1 MSDLRQRLARLG
13 LSQYL
18 QVFTA
23 EGFDTWETVLD
34 ITESDL
40 SHLNVKLGHRRK
52 LQRAIAETRGKS
64 SDIPLPVALGRA
76 TSVEGSYRSG
86 EESGPESKGKQGE
99 ASATGATGQ
108 SAKRKYRRH
117 PKVSQGP
124 KLMPNNRYPCT
135 YSSNLSNVD
144 QPDEHA
150 PERPPSAYVI
160 FSNQIRE
167 LLRGQDLSFTEIA
180 KVVGERWQILP
191 AEEREACER
200 QANGAKE
207 KYYAELAEYKK
218 TPQYEAYQK
227 YLEEFKAKHAV
238 PTKGAYHHFSP
249 LPHSELNWAEGKRS
263 KLETETS
270 TSTRSSSHDQHERA
284 ANRRL
289 SSVDHHAI
297 GQQISDVSPPIGPAR
312 LPAAP
317 AFPLKATSPATQSMS
332 TFNSPRTADPYSPI
346 SASPRSA
353 MFDAAS
359 TGLPREPRGL
369 PDGTYTY
376 HPSPYAQLPYKP
388 ASTTPPSHIVSAHY
402 SNPIELPSR
411 RPMRESARLPPL
423 THEDTTWSSESGHS
437 GSGFSNPPTGYP
449 GTVLPLDPAKTL
461 RILPQ
466 PVPSIGPS
474 PSPLDR
480 PTAFAPSQPPSQEY
494 RAQDPLAAL
503 VRAGELAAQV
513 ADDEA
518 MDVEGSP

>member
-64 SDIPLPVALGRA
+64 SDIPLPAALGRA

-86 EESGPESKGKQGE
+86 EESGPDSKGKQGE
-99 ASATGATGQ
+99 ASATGASGQ
-108 SAKRKYRRH
+108 NAKRKYRRH
-117 PKVSQGP
+117 PK
-124 KLMPNNRYPCT
+124 
-135 YSSNLSNVD
+135 
-144 QPDEHA
+144 PDEHA

-249 LPHSELNWAEGKRS
+249 LPYNELNWSEGKRS

-297 GQQISDVSPPIGPAR
+297 GQQLSDVSPPIGPAR

-317 AFPLKATSPATQSMS
+317 AFPPKATSPATQSMS

-353 MFDAAS
+353 MFDAAT

-369 PDGTYTY
+369 PDGTYSY
-376 HPSPYAQLPYKP
+376 HPSPYAQSPYKP
-388 ASTTPPSHIVSAHY
+388 ASTTPPSHIGAAHY

-480 PTAFAPSQPPSQEY
+480 PPAFTPSSQPPSQDY

-513 ADDEA
+513 VDDEA